1 VATKR
6 DSDSRA
12 DQDYHLPGLGDAAGS
27 IPERFYEPDELL
39 AMLPICDYV
48 VLVVPT
54 TPETRGLIGERELRA
69 MKPDSFL
76 INVAR
81 GEILEEQTL
90 IRALEE
96 KWIAGA
102 ALDVFSEEPLPEHHP
117 LWDLDNVIVSPH
129 VAGSTSQ
136 YEDRASDLFAE
147 NLKRFLEGHK
157 LLNAVNRS
165 RGY

>member
-1 VATKR
+1 
-6 DSDSRA
+6 
-12 DQDYHLPGLGDAAGS
+12 
-27 IPERFYEPDELL
+27 
-39 AMLPICDYV
+39 
-48 VLVVPT
+48 
-54 TPETRGLIGERELRA
+54 
-69 MKPDSFL
+69 MKSDSFL

-147 NLKRFLEGHK
+147 NLKRFLEGRK
-157 LLNAVNRS
+157 LLNVVNRS